1 MFYVLYTFMLV
12 LFSLPLKLTPLNFRL
27 IFAISLRQMI
37 PERHQL
43 YPLSLIKKQQQTPPE
58 SFIYF
63 LVC

>member
-1 MFYVLYTFMLV
+1 MLV
-12 LFSLPLKLTPLNFRL
+12 SFSLPLKLTPLNFRL

-43 YPLSLIKKQQQTPPE
+43 YPLSLIKKQQQQQTPPE